1 MTFHAFRR
9 PVLLRDLRETLAL
22 ALPLIAAQLALF
34 GQHLVDVVL
43 AGHLGAR
50 VLSVV
55 GIGTNA
61 WGVVLMAIIGMM
73 MALPPSVAQL
83 DGAGRR
89 REVVGLF
96 RQAVWLA
103 LGLGVLMQQVAW
115 WGAPVVLGLLG
126 IAPDVIADT
135 VNFIRVL
142 SFSAPAAALFCACRG
157 LTDGLSRPRVSLGFG
172 LLGLAVLAPLGWAM
186 MYGRLGFPP
195 MAAMGCAW
203 ANLIAMWVAALAYL
217 GFVRF
222 SRTTRDLGWTRGGAA
237 PNWNAILGLLRVGT
251 PMSVSVVLEA
261 AVFATAALV
270 VASFGEIAAG
280 SHQIALNVAALSF
293 MVPLGLSMAVTVRV
307 GNAVGRGDLIGM
319 RRAGLVGVA
328 TALVTQSVPAALM
341 LLAPAA
347 IASLYTNDPALIA
360 GATGLLMLAALFQL
374 SDGVQVAS
382 MGALRGLKDTRM
394 PMFIAAFSYWGVG
407 MPTGWVLSF
416 QGGFGMSG
424 MWIGL
429 IAGLSCAAVLLTLRF
444 HLRSRRQL
452 AMLPMAEQAVAG

>member
-1 MTFHAFRR
+1 MTFQINRR
-9 PVLLRDLRETLAL
+9 AVLLQDLRETLAL
-22 ALPLIAAQLALF
+22 AVPLIAGQLALF
-34 GQHLVDVVL
+34 SQHLVDVVL
-43 AGHLGAR
+43 AGRLGAR
-50 VLSVV
+50 VLAIV

-61 WGVVLMAIIGMM
+61 WGVVLMAIVGLM
-73 MALPPSVAQL
+73 MALPPGVAQL

-103 LGLGVLMQQVAW
+103 LAVGVLMQQVAW
-115 WGAPVVLGLLG
+115 WGAPLVLGRLG
-126 IAPDVIADT
+126 IAPDLVADT
-135 VNFIRVL
+135 VDFIRVL
-142 SFSAPAAALFCACRG
+142 SFSAPAVALFCACRG
-157 LTDGLSRPRVSLGFG
+157 LTDGISRPRVSLGFG

-186 MYGRLGFPP
+186 MYGRLGAPA
-195 MAAMGCAW
+195 MAEMGCAW

-222 SRTTRDLGWTRGGAA
+222 SRATRDLGWGGGFVG
-237 PNWNAILGLLRVGT
+237 PDWSAILGLLRVGT

-307 GNAVGRGDLIGM
+307 GNAIGRGDLVGM

-341 LLAPAA
+341 LLAPGQIAA
-347 IASLYTNDPALIA
+347 LYTTDPALIA
-360 GATGLLMLAALFQL
+360 GAAALLTVAALFQL

-382 MGALRGLKDTRM
+382 MGALRGLKDTRI
-394 PMFIAAFSYWGVG
+394 PMFIAAFSYWGIG
-407 MPTGWVLSF
+407 MPAGWLLTF
-416 QGGFGMSG
+416 PGGLGISG
-424 MWIGL
+424 MWFGL
-429 IAGLSCAAVLLTLRF
+429 IAGLSCAALLLTLRF
-444 HLRSRRQL
+444 HLRSRRPL
-452 AMLPMAEQAVAG
+452 AMLAAAV